1 MDAVSAIGRSR
12 GAGSTQM
19 WISLRVAADV
29 LPLLVNACSA
39 ACVSALPS
47 GAEDYVQLPHTGG
60 RVKQPP
66 SDWE

>member
-1 MDAVSAIGRSR
+1 V
-12 GAGSTQM
+12 
-19 WISLRVAADV
+19 WISLRVATDV

-60 RVKQPP
+60 RVKQPL
-66 SDWE
+66 SDWD